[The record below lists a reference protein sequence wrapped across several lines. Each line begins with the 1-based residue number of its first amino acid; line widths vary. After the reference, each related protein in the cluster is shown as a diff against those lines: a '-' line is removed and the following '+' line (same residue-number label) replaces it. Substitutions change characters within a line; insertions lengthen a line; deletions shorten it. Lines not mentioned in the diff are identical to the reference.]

1 MLLKSLKVIWYYLP
15 FKEVPA
21 FHHLKMLVYH
31 YLIRRVMKLNYQK
44 VVIKKINGITYEL
57 DLSESIEASLYYS
70 GVYELETLK
79 CLQQYINK
87 NMTVFEVGANIG
99 SHSFEIAKLLQEG
112 SGKLYC
118 FEPTDYAFAKLMRN
132 HQLNNFTNITF
143 EKLAFSDSESSEV
156 ITPTTSL
163 DTMAFAASWD
173 IKDGSS
179 KNATEQNILFTTL
192 DKYVH
197 KTGIQQLDVLK
208 IDVDGYEFKIIKG
221 GYETISRLHPVII
234 IELSECLLH
243 YVGDRLEDLLS
254 ILYSLGYTIQ
264 PVYSQRIP
272 NPASLIQ
279 EVKNRKT
286 LDCLCLYKAR

>member
-1 MLLKSLKVIWYYLP
+1 
-15 FKEVPA
+15 
-21 FHHLKMLVYH
+21 
-31 YLIRRVMKLNYQK
+31 
-44 VVIKKINGITYEL
+44 
-57 DLSESIEASLYYS
+57 
-70 GVYELETLK
+70 
-79 CLQQYINK
+79 
-87 NMTVFEVGANIG
+87 
-99 SHSFEIAKLLQEG
+99 
-112 SGKLYC
+112 
-118 FEPTDYAFAKLMRN
+118 MRN